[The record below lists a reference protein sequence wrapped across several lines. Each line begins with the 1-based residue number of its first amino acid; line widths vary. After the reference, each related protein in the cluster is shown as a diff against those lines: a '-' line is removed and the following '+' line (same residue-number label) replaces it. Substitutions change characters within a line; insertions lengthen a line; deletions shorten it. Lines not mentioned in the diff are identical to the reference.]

1 MARQREGGSEGGT
14 EGRVGWTSLWVE
26 KAPFLPRNRFS
37 LAGAIFLRGA
47 RRQSA
52 RPSHSNRTESSLSIA
67 SLPSFFLRFLADVSF
82 LFLIFCHY
90 FLFCFPFSTFSVS
103 LSLSQVSP
111 VPHSK
116 VVKGYA
122 PFSWIPSV
130 LFFFFFYRPIDR
142 VRVGK
147 MSLAIPVTSSWPFF
161 FK

>member
-14 EGRVGWTSLWVE
+14 EGRVGWTSFWVE

-103 LSLSQVSP
+103 LSLSGVSGATFE
-111 VPHSK
+111 SRK
-116 VVKGYA
+116 RLRSFFMD
-122 PFSWIPSV
+122 PFGS
-130 LFFFFFYRPIDR
+130 FFFLLLSPNRSGPSR
-142 VRVGK
+142 
-147 MSLAIPVTSSWPFF
+147 
-161 FK
+161 